1 MIGVDMGAHFSATP
15 PSQVSALTRGREYSK
30 LVPLMAEP
38 KLTTLDVRSRARW
51 RAWLEAHHDSVDEIW
66 LVFHK
71 RHTGKP
77 SIVYG
82 EALDEALCFGWV
94 DSRIRRLDDD
104 RYALRFTPRK
114 PESRWSN
121 VNRKRYATLEAQGLL
136 APAGRARGPT
146 AQNAYPPRRK
156 RAALPR
162 YVAKALKADAKAW
175 ATFERLAPGYRRM
188 YAGWIDNAKRKDTKA
203 KRIREAIALLRAGKT
218 LPMK

>member
-1 MIGVDMGAHFSATP
+1 MVTANI
-15 PSQVSALTRGREYSK
+15 K
-30 LVPLMAEP
+30 
-38 KLTTLDVRSRARW
+38 TLEVRSRVRW
-51 RAWLEAHHDSVDEIW
+51 RAWLEKHHHSELEIW

-71 RHTGKP
+71 RHTGKAW
-77 SIVYG
+77 ILYG
-82 EALDEALCFGWV
+82 DALDEALCFGWV

-114 PESRWSN
+114 PDSRWSN
-121 VNRKRYATLEAQGLL
+121 VNRKRYAELDAQGLL
-136 APAGRARGPT
+136 APAGRQRGPT
-146 AQNAYPPRRK
+146 ARNAYPPRRK

-162 YVAKALKADAKAW
+162 YVEKALRADAKAW

-188 YAGWIDNAKRKDTKA
+188 YAGWIDNAKREETKA